1 MAVHQQPAIQKLEMN
16 SVGSRNADCSTCF
29 QNVIVLQLKGT
40 GSRTVES
47 GDQDI
52 SIRGAGNYGNEPL
65 IFPFSSLKELDSCV
79 SAYSSAQKPSGQ
91 PT

>member
-1 MAVHQQPAIQKLEMN
+1 
-16 SVGSRNADCSTCF
+16 
-29 QNVIVLQLKGT
+29 
-40 GSRTVES
+40 VES

-65 IFPFSSLKELDSCV
+65 IFPFSSLKEFDSCV
-79 SAYSSAQKPSGQ
+79 SAYSSAEKPSGQ